1 MNKKQL
7 SGFFASVLAL
17 LAAWGIYR
25 PSPGPSPTPGP
36 TPVATAS
43 PAPSASPTPAPT
55 VLPTPSPVVDL
66 CANFVVTSAVC
77 RDRPHDAPLYR
88 MAVEAAQDQARANGF
103 VVGDYVTGEKAY
115 TQEVARLLREQ
126 GFHATACGLPDEVW
140 VAGAGMSEHYDIVT
154 SELMVWNHF
163 AAKCEPE
170 KWREK

>member
-1 MNKKQL
+1 
-7 SGFFASVLAL
+7 
-17 LAAWGIYR
+17 
-25 PSPGPSPTPGP
+25 
-36 TPVATAS
+36 
-43 PAPSASPTPAPT
+43 
-55 VLPTPSPVVDL
+55 
-66 CANFVVTSAVC
+66 
-77 RDRPHDAPLYR
+77 